1 MPRVSDYPLFIF
13 VFCLTLFWISGGFAR
28 LLYRR
33 FRDKEPDTENYTL
46 LLGAVLSI
54 LGLLIGF
61 TFSMAV
67 SRYDMRK
74 NYEEEEAN
82 AIGTEWLRAD
92 LLSAE
97 EASDTKKLMRQ
108 YLELRVLFYQ
118 ATLQSDVDSINRRTQ
133 AVQDKLWAQVSQ
145 PARASQTP
153 VMALVAGGMNDVIN
167 TAGYTQA
174 AWWNRIPRSAWIL
187 LFILAMFSMGMM
199 EFHNSARGKRTF
211 PWLLPLVFSFS
222 FALIADIDS
231 PRGGMIRIQPQNLLS
246 LADSLPKGM

>member
-1 MPRVSDYPLFIF
+1 MPRMSDFPLLIF
-13 VFCLTLFWISGGFAR
+13 VLCLALFWASGWGAR
-28 LLYRR
+28 RLYRR

-82 AIGTEWLRAD
+82 AIGTEWLRTGLLAD
-92 LLSAE
+92 EDASAAKTLL
-97 EASDTKKLMRQ
+97 RR
-108 YLELRVLFYQ
+108 YLAQRILFYQ
-118 ATLQSDVDSINRRTQ
+118 ATHQNDVDIINRDTQ
-133 AVQDKLWAQVSQ
+133 IVQDQLWTLVSQ
-145 PARASQTP
+145 RARASQTP
-153 VMALVAGGMNDVIN
+153 VMQLVVSGLNDVIN

-174 AWWNRIPRSAWIL
+174 AWWNRIPRSAWVL
-187 LFILAMFSMGMM
+187 LFILAMFSLGMM
-199 EFHNSARGKRTF
+199 EFHNCARRKVTF
-211 PWLLPLVFSFS
+211 AWLLPLVFSFS
-222 FALIADIDS
+222 FALISDIDS

-246 LADSLPKGM
+246 LAGSLPPVH